1 MKRFKKW
8 VVDGVTEKWHEC
20 KANWRKNC
28 SVVIAV
34 ICTIVVGSAL
44 FMSWDNTP
52 ATEEDY
58 QPLEQQ
64 AEDFEKRFDAF
75 VEDGDIPGDVTATF
89 KNDECELSVS
99 YNPEN
104 KEYTI
109 TKKDNSVSWWLAA
122 VLIFFVCFWVY
133 SIVFA
138 VTGGIL
144 LSLDKLHDV
153 IRKAKDKKKNKS

>member
-1 MKRFKKW
+1 MKRIID
-8 VVDGVTEKWHEC
+8 VVIDWLYER
-20 KANWRKNC
+20 KANWRETC

-34 ICTIVVGSAL
+34 ICTIVVGGAL

-58 QPLEQQ
+58 QPLEHY
-64 AEDFEKRFDAF
+64 AADFQKRFDAL
-75 VEDGDIPGDVTATF
+75 VEDDNIPGDVTATF

-109 TKKDNSVSWWLAA
+109 TKKDNSVSWWVA
-122 VLIFFVCFWVY
+122 VAVIFFVCFWVF
-133 SIVFA
+133 SIAFSVVGA
-138 VTGGIL
+138 VL
-144 LSLDKLHDV
+144 LGLSKLHDV
-153 IRKAKDKKKNKS
+153 IRKTKDKKKK